1 MGPSSKI
8 GARLA
13 EAMRH
18 PSICFGPPF
27 VWDLTRFRI
36 SPMKKLTLFLAL
48 AVALLGGCA
57 TASSVDSSSFSSSE
71 SESISS
77 SESESS
83 SSDESSSISSSISSS
98 SSSSSSSSRTPTTS
112 YDADN
117 YYRLSPEDFSEK
129 IYTFDGESCTFSD
142 SGYTITIDQD
152 CLDAESVCYYWM
164 AFEQMPPNYF
174 TTDEYKSDTTAAVRY
189 GKNGRCASRYSYGSY
204 SGGYAQVIGPFY
216 NQTSTGYYWEFD
228 IALSSVYNTGSS
240 ITRGTGRVVVVV
252 DGLKVYGGD
261 GPVCFYT
268 TDHYS
273 SFREFVNYQDGWG
286 GSFKTN
292 ATKPIPTTIH
302 LQ

>member
-1 MGPSSKI
+1 
-8 GARLA
+8 
-13 EAMRH
+13 
-18 PSICFGPPF
+18 
-27 VWDLTRFRI
+27 
-36 SPMKKLTLFLAL
+36 MKKLTLFLAL

-57 TASSVDSSSFSSSE
+57 TTSSVASSSYSSSE

-83 SSDESSSISSSISSS
+83 SSEESSSSSISSSISSS
-98 SSSSSSSSRTPTTS
+98 SSSSSSSSRIPTTS
-112 YDADN
+112 YEADN
-117 YYRLSPEDFSEK
+117 YYRLSPKDFSDK

-164 AFEQMPPNYF
+164 AFKQMPPNYF
-174 TTDEYKSDTTAAVRY
+174 TTSSYKSDTTAAVKY
-189 GKNGRCASRYSYGSY
+189 GLNGRCASRYSYGSY
-204 SGGYAQVIGPFY
+204 SGGYAKVIGPFY

-228 IALSSVYNTGSS
+228 IALSSIYNTGSS
-240 ITRGTGRVVVVV
+240 ITRGAGRVVVVV

-268 TDHYS
+268 TDHYN

-286 GSFKTN
+286 GLFKTN
-292 ATKPIPTTIH
+292 ATKPIPTTIR